1 MEYRVLGSTGV
12 KVSCLCFG
20 TDNFADPTP
29 EEESVEMLN
38 RALDAGINLLD
49 TGDIYAEGEG
59 ERIIG
64 RALKANKR
72 RHQVLLATKVDFGKS
87 RPGLSLDDFV
97 PGSGINEHGNSR
109 LNIIRACENSLY
121 TPLSQGPPF
130 QPFLSS

>member
-1 MEYRVLGSTGV
+1 V

-64 RALKANKR
+64 RALWDIWKNSSPWQKWNSMMRLA
-72 RHQVLLATKVDFGKS
+72 LLAIYWFHLAGHWRREYNRC
-87 RPGLSLDDFV
+87 RPHSSL
-97 PGSGINEHGNSR
+97 GYR
-109 LNIIRACENSLY
+109 
-121 TPLSQGPPF
+121 PPAPEAF
-130 QPFLSS
+130 EAANLTLQVVH

>member
-38 RALDAGINLLD
+38 RALDAGINLRD